1 MISIDVFFGDI
12 YQDWNRNYP
21 AARSIFQGPL
31 SPTVRVPIMAGH
43 KMLYAR
49 STANV
54 FGILHRAT
62 DFINLF
68 KDESR
73 DYKIKPAIYT
83 YIVNEDTF
91 RFSETGAAFF
101 VDFASKHALHSNCA
115 PKVRYS
121 GEFHWRPMGGWKRW
135 RRDAPDEATE
145 WELVSLF
152 CIQCDLRFDR

>member
-1 MISIDVFFGDI
+1 MGVSLFFKDT
-12 YQDWNRNYP
+12 YQEWNRDYP

-31 SPTVRVPIMAGH
+31 SPTVRVPIQAGH
-43 KMLYAR
+43 KLLYAR

-54 FGILHRAT
+54 FGILHRAA

-83 YIVNEDTF
+83 YIVDEDTM

-115 PKVRYS
+115 TRVRYS
-121 GEFHWRPMGGWKRW
+121 GEFHWRPFGGWGNW
-135 RRDAPDEATE
+135 RETATDEETE
-145 WELVSLF
+145 WEIVS
-152 CIQCDLRFDR
+152 DA